1 MISELIAALE
11 KTLGISQV
19 NSDSNHSHYLTIGDS
34 DVFLHDDE
42 DQILIVIPVGYLPIN
57 PSRALTDALLHSNM
71 FDSDWAPF
79 QLATDEHSMILQ
91 WGKLRIADLSG
102 EKLAGIL
109 SALIER
115 IIELRAELSRCESPS
130 L

>member
-1 MISELIAALE
+1 MISELIADLA
-11 KTLGISQV
+11 KVLGVSQIS
-19 NSDSNHSHYLTIGDS
+19 SDSNHGHHLSIGDS
-34 DVFLHDDE
+34 DVFLYGGDH
-42 DQILIVIPVGYLPIN
+42 QILIVIPVGYLPIK

-91 WGKLRIADLSG
+91 WGKLQVAELNG
-102 EKLAGIL
+102 EKLAAIL
-109 SALIER
+109 NSLLER
-115 IIELRAELSRCESPS
+115 TVELRAELARSE